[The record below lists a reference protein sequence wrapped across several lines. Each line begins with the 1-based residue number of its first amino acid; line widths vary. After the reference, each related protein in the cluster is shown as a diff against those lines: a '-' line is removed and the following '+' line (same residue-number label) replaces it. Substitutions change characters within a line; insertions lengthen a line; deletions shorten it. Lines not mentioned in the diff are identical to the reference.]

1 VVTVLDAWALLAL
14 LRGEPAGPQVEAVV
28 AAGDTVASWINLG
41 EVFYKEARIV
51 GEARATAVLTDLAAS
66 VRAEEPDRALVLS
79 AAKIKVQGGLSY
91 ADCFALAT
99 AARHGAPLLT
109 GDPEIVAAPGGVR
122 VVDLRLPE

>member
-1 VVTVLDAWALLAL
+1 MVTVLDAWALLAL
-14 LRGEPAGPQVEAVV
+14 LGGEPAGPRVEEVV

-51 GEARATAVLTDLAAS
+51 GEARATRVLTDLVAS

-79 AAKIKVQGGLSY
+79 AAKLKVRGGLSY

-99 AARHGAPLLT
+99 AKRHGAPLLT
-109 GDPEIVAAPGGVR
+109 GDPEIVAAPGSVA
-122 VVDLRLPE
+122 VIDLRLPE